1 MITASISSVP
11 NPMGTRTFF
20 GGIALLGAVVVIGA
34 ERESAGFG
42 VSVLGRGGVTAAKGA
57 RAACSSHVS

>member
-1 MITASISSVP
+1 M
-11 NPMGTRTFF
+11 
-20 GGIALLGAVVVIGA
+20 GAVVVIGA

-57 RAACSSHVS
+57 RAAAEKVTVERGVGG